1 MIRVNNMNDWHKE
14 LCVVDDTSNFHQ
26 DRIIIK
32 ERDRKKK
39 QKQEILSA
47 NLEETSPILS
57 PPDNPLA
64 YRQ

>member
-32 ERDRKKK
+32 ERDRKKSRNK
-39 QKQEILSA
+39 KFYQQI
-47 NLEETSPILS
+47 
-57 PPDNPLA
+57 
-64 YRQ
+64 